1 MNIRLLGLA
10 LATVYVLGP
19 ESLASAQHR
28 GRGRG
33 HVAGGSVVQIVP
45 GAIGPRVIS
54 PGATRLVFARP
65 YYTFRP
71 YTQLRPG
78 LFLGFSVPYPTRY
91 FYSAPYSYAPYYPS
105 YYYAPPVYPYIP
117 PLTYMSYGSPYSVV
131 IPNATPSAS
140 ASTPVPAAPGGV
152 SFEVTPD
159 DAALFVDGVY
169 VGKASDFTPST
180 SPLNLGAGR
189 HRFELRALGY
199 QSMDFDVQVVAGQ
212 VVPYQATLQPER

>member
-10 LATVYVLGP
+10 LAAIYMIGTP
-19 ESLASAQHR
+19 SLASAQHR
-28 GRGRG
+28 GRSRG
-33 HVAGGSVVQIVP
+33 HVAGGSVVQVGP
-45 GAIGPRVIS
+45 GVIGPRVIG
-54 PGATRLVFARP
+54 PGSTRLVFARP

-71 YTQLRPG
+71 FTQLRPG
-78 LFLGFSVPYPTRY
+78 LFLGFSVPYPNRY
-91 FYSAPYSYAPYYPS
+91 FYSTAYPYSSYYPY

-117 PLTYMSYGSPYSVV
+117 PLTYMTYGSPYSVV

-140 ASTPVPAAPGGV
+140 ASTAAVNSPGGV

-159 DAALFVDGVY
+159 EAAVFVDGVY

-180 SPLNLGAGR
+180 SPLSLVAGR

-199 QSMDFDVQVVAGQ
+199 QSMDFDVQVVAGE
-212 VVPYQATLQPER
+212 VVPYQATLQPQR